1 MFGYMSVHLQSA
13 DMENS
18 IEQIKIV
25 WDSIASEEAFS
36 YTLFSEYQSNLYKKE
51 QFMTTL
57 ITIPAVLS
65 IVISCLGLF
74 GLACFSMEKRI
85 KEIGIR
91 KVFGASV
98 ANTVALLSK
107 DFIKLVL
114 FANLIAWPLA
124 YLVVDNWLHNFAYRI
139 NLTIWPFVL
148 AGFLVL
154 VLTLLTVS
162 YKAIRTATANPV
174 ESLRYE

>member
-1 MFGYMSVHLQSA
+1 
-13 DMENS
+13 
-18 IEQIKIV
+18 
-25 WDSIASEEAFS
+25 
-36 YTLFSEYQSNLYKKE
+36 
-51 QFMTTL
+51 
-57 ITIPAVLS
+57 
-65 IVISCLGLF
+65 
-74 GLACFSMEKRI
+74 MEKRI

-91 KVFGASV
+91 KVVGASV
-98 ANTVALLSK
+98 ANTAALLSK

-124 YLVVDNWLHNFAYRI
+124 YMVVDKWLHNFAYRI

-154 VLTLLTVS
+154 GLTLLTVS